1 MPLVRPAPC
10 NDLNVGVT
18 LAAMDQ
24 QKAAAISAQ
33 QDHEMRSGASKLAP
47 GR

>member
-1 MPLVRPAPC
+1 VLK
-10 NDLNVGVT
+10 VGVT

-24 QKAAAISAQ
+24 QKAALTGAQ
-33 QDHEMRSGASKLAP
+33 RDHEKSRGAANVAI